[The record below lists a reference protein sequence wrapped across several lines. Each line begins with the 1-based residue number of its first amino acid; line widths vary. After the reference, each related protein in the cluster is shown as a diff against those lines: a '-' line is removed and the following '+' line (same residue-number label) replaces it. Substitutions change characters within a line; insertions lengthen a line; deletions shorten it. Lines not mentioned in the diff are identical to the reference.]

1 MELCFLH
8 LWQHRIEH
16 RSQVFVCRLVSF
28 VHRFVL
34 LGDEAFGSITIHA
47 HKASLFPLLFELT
60 HQRSIELS
68 IEQERIVALRLC
80 SFDVRELRLAVV
92 GVETH
97 QLLILV
103 GLVLLD
109 GFAIFLVGISLT
121 VNVFEK
127 SEVFRLIVEIGF
139 RENAVVDEE
148 FEVVPLFFKLSAV
161 ALEERRKAV
170 GHLLGDVLRNL
181 LHIAV
186 ALEIRTAHVER
197 NVWTVDNP
205 MQERQE
211 VGYNVFHRVCDKH
224 LVAIELNLIAMDFDV
239 VFNLWE
245 IQNTREI
252 ERIVHIEVN
261 PEEGF
266 ILHGIEIAIEIAIIL
281 ISQGRRRLCP
291 KRVSVVDHVVLS
303 SVHLLAIFPLLLL
316 AKGNGDG
323 EEAAVFVEQGLD
335 ATLFEEFLV
344 FLVNVQHDVCAS
356 FRLFGWF
363 ECEFG
368 STIATPFH
376 SFRTFAVALG
386 HDVYTT

>member
-1 MELCFLH
+1 M
-8 LWQHRIEH
+8 
-16 RSQVFVCRLVSF
+16 
-28 VHRFVL
+28 
-34 LGDEAFGSITIHA
+34 
-47 HKASLFPLLFELT
+47 
-60 HQRSIELS
+60 
-68 IEQERIVALRLC
+68 
-80 SFDVRELRLAVV
+80 
-92 GVETH
+92 
-97 QLLILV
+97 
-103 GLVLLD
+103 
-109 GFAIFLVGISLT
+109 
-121 VNVFEK
+121 
-127 SEVFRLIVEIGF
+127 
-139 RENAVVDEE
+139 DEE

-161 ALEERRKAV
+161 ALEERRKTV
-170 GHLLGDVLRNL
+170 CHLLGDILRNL

-197 NVWTVDNP
+197 NVWTVNDP

-211 VGYNVFHRVCDKH
+211 VGHNVFHRVCDKH

-239 VFNLWE
+239 VFNLGE

-261 PEEGF
+261 PEERF

-281 ISQGRRRLCP
+281 ISQSRRRLCP
-291 KRVSVVDHVVLS
+291 ERVSVVDYVVLS
-303 SVHLLAIFPLLLL
+303 SVHLLTIFPLLLF

-344 FLVNVQHDVCAS
+344 FLVNVQHDVCAA
-356 FRLFGWF
+356 FRLFGRF

-368 STIATPFH
+368 SAVAAPFH

>member
-1 MELCFLH
+1 M
-8 LWQHRIEH
+8 
-16 RSQVFVCRLVSF
+16 
-28 VHRFVL
+28 RF
-34 LGDEAFGSITIHA
+34 
-47 HKASLFPLLFELT
+47 
-60 HQRSIELS
+60 
-68 IEQERIVALRLC
+68 
-80 SFDVRELRLAVV
+80 AVV

-97 QLLILV
+97 QLVIFV

-109 GFAIFLVGISLT
+109 RFAIFLISVSLA
-121 VNVFEK
+121 VNIFEK
-127 SEVFRLIVEIGF
+127 SKVFRLVVEVRL

-170 GHLLGDVLRNL
+170 CHLLGDILRNL

-197 NVWTVDNP
+197 NVGTVDDT

-211 VGYNVFHRVCDKH
+211 VGHNVFHRVCDKH

-239 VFNLWE
+239 VFNLGE

-252 ERIVHIEVN
+252 ERIVHIEMN
-261 PEEGF
+261 PEERF

-291 KRVSVVDHVVLS
+291 ERVRVVDHVVLS
-303 SVHLLAIFPLLLL
+303 SVHLLSIFPLLLF
-316 AKGNGDG
+316 AKGYGDG
-323 EEAAVFVEQGLD
+323 EEATVFVEQGLD

-356 FRLFGWF
+356 FRLFGRF
-363 ECEFG
+363 EGEFG
-368 STIATPFH
+368 SAVAAPFH
-376 SFRTFAVALG
+376 SFCTFAVALG

>member
-1 MELCFLH
+1 M
-8 LWQHRIEH
+8 
-16 RSQVFVCRLVSF
+16 
-28 VHRFVL
+28 
-34 LGDEAFGSITIHA
+34 
-47 HKASLFPLLFELT
+47 
-60 HQRSIELS
+60 
-68 IEQERIVALRLC
+68 
-80 SFDVRELRLAVV
+80 RLAVV
-92 GVETH
+92 GVEAH
-97 QLLILV
+97 QLLIFV

-109 GFAIFLVGISLT
+109 GFAIFLVGVSLA

-127 SEVFRLIVEIGF
+127 SEVFRLVVEVGF

-161 ALEERRKAV
+161 ALEERRKTV
-170 GHLLGDVLRNL
+170 CHLLGDVLRNL

-186 ALEIRTAHVER
+186 ALEIRTTHVER
-197 NVWTVDNP
+197 NVRTVDDP
-205 MQERQE
+205 MQECQE
-211 VGYNVFHRVCDKH
+211 VGHNVFHRISDKH

-261 PEEGF
+261 PEERF

-291 KRVSVVDHVVLS
+291 ERVSVVDHVVLS
-303 SVHLLAIFPLLLL
+303 GVHLLSIFPLLLL

-323 EEAAVFVEQGLD
+323 EEAAVFVEQSLD

-344 FLVNVQHDVCAS
+344 FLVNVQHDVRTA

-368 STIATPFH
+368 SAVATPFH

-386 HDVYTT
+386 HDVYATRHHKRRIEAQTEVANDGGRIVFVFFEEVSSSRESDLVDIAVNLFCRHTNTLVADGECASFFVNVHRHFHVCGVAIEFALTG